1 MMSRTRERNKNWEG
15 IRDYFLWLVNIV
27 EVEGSEHYCTEFL
40 WTLYRREFY
49 WSVPNDEN
57 RAEDGKKLREA
68 YFRDNQLV
76 DTGYLD
82 GPCSVLELL
91 IGLAY
96 RIDFIL
102 MDLDNEER
110 VHKWFWEMIDNLK
123 LEQCSDEDPYIKE
136 KTSKN
141 NKLISTFLDRRYN
154 RFGNGG
160 IFPLKHYTSDQREVE
175 IWYQMMAYLDENYPN

>member
-1 MMSRTRERNKNWEG
+1 
-15 IRDYFLWLVNIV
+15 
-27 EVEGSEHYCTEFL
+27 
-40 WTLYRREFY
+40 
-49 WSVPNDEN
+49 
-57 RAEDGKKLREA
+57 
-68 YFRDNQLV
+68 
-76 DTGYLD
+76 
-82 GPCSVLELL
+82 
-91 IGLAY
+91 
-96 RIDFIL
+96 

-136 KTSKN
+136 KTSNN
-141 NKLISTFLDRRYN
+141 NKLISIFLDRRYN

>member
-1 MMSRTRERNKNWEG
+1 MRKKDKHWEE
-15 IRDYFLWLVNIV
+15 IQDYFLWLVNII

-40 WTLYRREFY
+40 WTLFRREFY
-49 WSVPNDEN
+49 WSVPNDNN

-68 YFRDNQLV
+68 FLRDNGLSIYSYYY
-76 DTGYLD
+76 GYLD

-102 MDLDNEER
+102 MSSDNEPR
-110 VHKWFWEMIDNLK
+110 VHKWFWEMVDNLK
-123 LEQCSDEDPYIKE
+123 LEQCSDNDPYIKE
-136 KTSKN
+136 KMSKN
-141 NKLISTFLDRRYN
+141 HELISVFLDRKYD

-175 IWYQMMAYLDENYPN
+175 IWYQMMTYLDERYPE